1 MVWRSDIIS
10 LHSNYL
16 STKRKRKT
24 IVLFIHLLVVILCGN
39 LWLPIFRST
48 GVNRNASS
56 SQPAHPLNNDDIEL
70 PDEIEDDED
79 DE

>member
-1 MVWRSDIIS
+1 
-10 LHSNYL
+10 
-16 STKRKRKT
+16 
-24 IVLFIHLLVVILCGN
+24 VVILCGN